1 MVFERVMEMIESGE
15 SDSRVAPS
23 SPATGGAGAPSCYRL
38 SVLLGSLE
46 VSARLKTSAD
56 LELLIRVLEANKVL
70 FATNE
75 DSSKPKNA
83 AVEASSKLG
92 TPSKKKSLNGKHAFA
107 KADDSEAEI
116 LTLS

>member
-1 MVFERVMEMIESGE
+1 MVFEGVMGMIESGE
-15 SDSRVAPS
+15 SDNRVVPS

-38 SVLLGSLE
+38 SVLSGSLE

-70 FATNE
+70 FETNE
-75 DSSKPKNA
+75 DSSKLENA
-83 AVEASSKLG
+83 TVEASSKLSM
-92 TPSKKKSLNGKHAFA
+92 PSKKKSSNGKHAFA